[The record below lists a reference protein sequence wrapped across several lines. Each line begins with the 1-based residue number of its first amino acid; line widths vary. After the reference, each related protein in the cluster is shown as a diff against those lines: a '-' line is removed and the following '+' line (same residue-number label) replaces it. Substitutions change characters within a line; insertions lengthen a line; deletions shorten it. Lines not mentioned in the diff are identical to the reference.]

1 MSFQAA
7 LIANKLHTLWQ
18 PVKAARQTERG
29 REEKRKTEKEKQR
42 QRNLDKA
49 KGSCHREV
57 NSPC

>member
-49 KGSCHREV
+49 KGSCH
-57 NSPC
+57 